1 MTQTQLHNDNGLD
14 LLLSVLNAL
23 QILCALPF
31 AIHICVTYGAKVIC
45 ASATGSHFSEIREFW
60 PIRRATLDPVFVILY
75 SSLFFY
81 FFIKVCGSYCL
92 QR

>member
-1 MTQTQLHNDNGLD
+1 MAQTQVHNDNDLD
-14 LLLSVLNAL
+14 LLLRVLNAL
-23 QILCALPF
+23 QILRALPF
-31 AIHICVTYGAKVIC
+31 ATHICVTYGAKVIC

-81 FFIKVCGSYCL
+81 FFLKVCGSYCL

>member
-14 LLLSVLNAL
+14 LLLRVLNAL

-45 ASATGSHFSEIREFW
+45 ASATGSHFSEIR
-60 PIRRATLDPVFVILY
+60 
-75 SSLFFY
+75 
-81 FFIKVCGSYCL
+81 
-92 QR
+92 